1 MIYKKRKGGVFYM
14 MNRNVLAVIGAGL
27 LMLAVWFGISAFL
40 GENTSNQLRRG
51 RGMVAA
57 STNPIVTQQVSSLPK
72 TE

>member
-1 MIYKKRKGGVFYM
+1 MSYHM

-27 LMLAVWFGISAFL
+27 LVLAVWFGISVFL

-51 RGMVAA
+51 RGMVTA

-72 TE
+72 TEGQ